1 MILSCSSIKHVN
13 VCRLFSQRHQPN
25 VSPKNRPRYCS
36 AFLPAAKLET
46 LVLCPSK
53 KKKIILFKLNAR
65 GKTRRNCALEKY
77 TDMLSFAFK
86 NTHTISECLE
96 REVRGG
102 EEEKE
107 RGSEGGKKGKG
118 ADFLILTQ
126 RALRHAI
133 SPNYEG
139 REGRR
144 GRGE

>member
-1 MILSCSSIKHVN
+1 MSGVCFHSGTSPTCPLRTDLATALPFCWPQSWKHW
-13 VCRLFSQRHQPN
+13 FSAPQD
-25 VSPKNRPRYCS
+25 K
-36 AFLPAAKLET
+36 
-46 LVLCPSK
+46 K

-65 GKTRRNCALEKY
+65 RKTRRNCALEKY

-139 REGRR
+139 SEGRC

>member
-13 VCRLFSQRHQPN
+13 VWRLFSQRHQPN

-46 LVLCPSK
+46 LVACPSGKKKSK

-65 GKTRRNCALEKY
+65 RKTRRNCALEKY

-107 RGSEGGKKGKG
+107 RGSEGEKK
-118 ADFLILTQ
+118 
-126 RALRHAI
+126 
-133 SPNYEG
+133 E
-139 REGRR
+139 REQTFSY
-144 GRGE
+144 